1 MERIPQPN
9 IEFPDWSDKKILIVE
24 DVETNMLFFKAAL
37 ARTGATLLW
46 AMDGYESIAMCQKDP
61 EISLVLMDL
70 RMPNL
75 DGFQATEAIKVFRP
89 DLPVIAQ
96 TTYTDD
102 VDTGRLYQCG
112 CDDYLPKPIRLEDLL
127 NAIGKFLNPLPKSSL
142 PS

>member
-1 MERIPQPN
+1 MDPN
-9 IEFPDWSDKKILIVE
+9 QHSNIQIPDWTGKTILIVE

-37 ARTGATLLW
+37 ARTGANLLW
-46 AMDGYESIAMCQKDP
+46 AMDGFESIDMCKKDP
-61 EISLVLMDL
+61 GISLVLMDL

-75 DGFQATEAIKVFRP
+75 DGFQATEAIKAFRP

-102 VDTGRLYQCG
+102 VDTGRLYRSG

-127 NAIGKFLNPLPKSSL
+127 NSIGKFLNPIQST
-142 PS
+142 